1 MVNQELDALLAVQA
15 DDAAIRTIE
24 GKRDALAPRLSL
36 LDATQRRAME
46 EVSRTE
52 SALERELTRQRVLDA
67 RITDTRSLHEQAT
80 VALDT
85 AEKLSEATT
94 AAAQVEST
102 RRALADGESEALA
115 LTRRVADLRTA
126 LAAHR
131 EVLAQV
137 SSDQGGARTE
147 LEAQRAA
154 IDAELATARARR
166 QLSASAVSAGLLSK
180 YERIASRRKADA
192 LIELRDFCC
201 SACDTAIP
209 LQRRPVM
216 AAGNVIEPCEGC
228 GVLLY
233 HRVSV

>member
-1 MVNQELDALLAVQA
+1 VVNRELDALLAVQA
-15 DDAAIRTIE
+15 DDVAIRAIE
-24 GKRDALAPRLSL
+24 SRRDALAPRLLL
-36 LDATQRRAME
+36 LDATQKRAME
-46 EVSRTE
+46 EVTRTE
-52 SALERELTRQRVLDA
+52 SALERELTRQRVLE
-67 RITDTRSLHEQAT
+67 TRSFHERAT
-80 VALDT
+80 AALDS

-102 RRALADGESEALA
+102 RRALADGESEALG

-137 SSDQGGARTE
+137 STDQGGARTE

-180 YERIASRRKADA
+180 YERIAARRKAEA

-201 SACDTAIP
+201 RACDTAIP

-233 HRVSV
+233 HRVSL